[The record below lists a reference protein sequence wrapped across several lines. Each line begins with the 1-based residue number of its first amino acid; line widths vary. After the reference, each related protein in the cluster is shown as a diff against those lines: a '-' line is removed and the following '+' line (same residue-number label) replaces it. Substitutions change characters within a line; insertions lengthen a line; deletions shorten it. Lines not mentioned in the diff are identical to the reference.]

1 MLRML
6 IYSILD
12 NVGQI
17 FLLNLG
23 SIIMFF
29 GLIAA
34 IYMSE
39 LAVVG
44 KKRSSIKRSF
54 IVSLLFSIIAFISNI
69 LFVSVP
75 ILVAIIMIFSLAIL
89 IQHFHEGEWFIIFTL
104 VLAVVFV
111 IIVILALASMHAFPA
126 WPEFGDPNK
135 RPTP

>member
-6 IYSILD
+6 TYLILD
-12 NVGQI
+12 GVGQI

-34 IYMSE
+34 VYIAE

-44 KKRSSIKRSF
+44 KKRSSIKKAF
-54 IVSLLFSIIAFISNI
+54 MVSLLFSIVAVISNF
-69 LFVSVP
+69 LFASVP
-75 ILVAIIMIFSLAIL
+75 ILAAIIMIFSLALL

>member
-1 MLRML
+1 MLTYL
-6 IYSILD
+6 ILD
-12 NVGQI
+12 GVGQI

-34 IYMSE
+34 VYIAE

-44 KKRSSIKRSF
+44 KKRSSIKKAF
-54 IVSLLFSIIAFISNI
+54 MVSLLFSIVAVISNF
-69 LFVSVP
+69 LFASVP
-75 ILVAIIMIFSLAIL
+75 ILAAIIMIFSLALL